1 MTAVP
6 ARVAVHPGTGTVRV
20 AGATRGGPARMIA
33 ELPACRWAAVPELFA
48 ALFGEPVEELVLLH
62 PAGWPAA
69 RVARWA
75 AGAAGLATTV
85 RTEAAA
91 VAAAATAAGPVAVL
105 DVGQAGAEAV
115 LVDGGEIVAVR
126 TGLVGGAVL
135 DDLVGDLLLRRWGA
149 PAPGAAVLRAEAR
162 RVREALSLQPVA
174 VARLPGVD
182 GGVRLEAAELRAV
195 LAGPL
200 GTAVDVLRAVLVAA
214 PGPRP
219 AVRVVGGVARTPL
232 LAELLDAAGIE
243 HVVAP
248 RPDACAVLGALRGR
262 PGLAHPTRTS
272 PRARHPRG
280 RAGRSPAPGSPP
292 ASPARTSPAGGPR
305 LPPLP
310 RRRPLRAAAIVT
322 SGAAAAALLAAGL
335 PAAAVRPE
343 AAVPT
348 GVLVQYGYSVVL
360 PAGWA
365 HTGGLPERRRSLLT
379 PQAGPDGSDLISV
392 ERTPLGYDTGAEPER
407 ALAELRTVF
416 DAEVAAGAP
425 LSGFTADGRFA
436 GRPVVSYRQSGP
448 GVAVDWYVVLDADAQ
463 LSVGCRHTAAG
474 AATVAAA
481 CEAVVGSVRR
491 DRPA

>member
-1 MTAVP
+1 M
-6 ARVAVHPGTGTVRV
+6 
-20 AGATRGGPARMIA
+20 
-33 ELPACRWAAVPELFA
+33 
-48 ALFGEPVEELVLLH
+48 LLH

-75 AGAAGLATTV
+75 TGAAGLATTV

-91 VAAAATAAGPVAVL
+91 VAAASTAAGPVAVL

-126 TGLVGGAVL
+126 TGSVGGAVL

-149 PAPGAAVLRAEAR
+149 PVPGAAVLRAEAR
-162 RVREALSLQPVA
+162 RMREALSLQPVA
-174 VARLPGVD
+174 VARLPGGD

-195 LAGPL
+195 LAEPL
-200 GTAVDVLRAVLVAA
+200 GTAVDALRAVLAAA

-243 HVVAP
+243 HVVAR

-262 PGLAHPTRTS
+262 PGVAH
-272 PRARHPRG
+272 
-280 RAGRSPAPGSPP
+280 
-292 ASPARTSPAGGPR
+292 PARTAPGADGTGADGSGADGPARTAPARTAPARTAPAGGPR

-310 RRRPLRAAAIVT
+310 RRRPVRAAAIVT

-335 PAAAVRPE
+335 PATAVRPE
-343 AAVPT
+343 TDVPA
-348 GVLVQYGYSVVL
+348 GLLVQYGYSVVL

-481 CEAVVGSVRR
+481 CAAVVGSVRR